1 MKLPDILEQRET
13 ALISELSAITAFKHV
28 LSKQASATIKQ
39 ASKLTDSTSVDLR
52 RELTIFEKQLTMS
65 NDA

>member
-1 MKLPDILEQRET
+1 MTLPPILEKRSE
-13 ALISELSAITAFKHV
+13 ALIAELSAITAFKHV

-39 ASKLTDSTSVDLR
+39 ASKLTDSTSVELR
-52 RELTIFEKQLTMS
+52 KQLTTFEKQLMMS

>member
-13 ALISELSAITAFKHV
+13 ALIAELSAITAFKHV

-39 ASKLTDSTSVDLR
+39 ASKLTDSTSVELR
-52 RELTIFEKQLTMS
+52 KSMTEFEKQLS
-65 NDA
+65 LQDA

>member
-1 MKLPDILEQRET
+1 MNLPTILHDREQ
-13 ALISELSAITAFKHV
+13 ALLAELSAITAFKHV

-39 ASKLTDSTSVDLR
+39 ASKLTDATSIELR
-52 RELTIFEKQLTMS
+52 KQMTEFEKQLTMS